1 MNFGKSV
8 RESVALCVTTLE
20 EITAAEKELAAAR
33 KAGKIAPADAEA
45 KSAELACAR
54 ADALG
59 TVNTRIERDRL
70 AHHAA
75 VDEWNTADG
84 SKIDTGDL
92 KLLQADFHF
101 DPAQFQALC
110 DKHRDNATML
120 QLLAEYSEKHRDWN
134 LTADRPIGAQA
145 RKDAFDRFC
154 RDASSAA
161 RDPNSVHAA
170 LWLSGN
176 GTAESVFID
185 Y

>member
-8 RESVALCVTTLE
+8 RESVELCVTTLG
-20 EITAAEKELAAAR
+20 EIAGVEKDLAAAR
-33 KAGKIAPADAEA
+33 KAGKIASADAEA
-45 KSAELACAR
+45 KSAELARAR

-70 AHHAA
+70 AHHEA
-75 VDEWNTADG
+75 VDKWNTADG
-84 SKIDTGDL
+84 SKLDEGDL

-120 QLLAEYSEKHRDWN
+120 QLLAEYGEKHRDWS
-134 LTADRPIGAQA
+134 LTANRPIGAQA

-161 RDPNSVHAA
+161 RDPNSLHAA

-176 GTAESVFID
+176 GTDESVFID

>member
-8 RESVALCVTTLE
+8 RESVELCVKTLE
-20 EITAAEKELAAAR
+20 EISTAEKELAAAR

-45 KSAELACAR
+45 KSAELARAR

-59 TVNTRIERDRL
+59 TVNARIERDRL

-84 SKIDTGDL
+84 SKIDEGDL

-120 QLLAEYSEKHRDWN
+120 
-134 LTADRPIGAQA
+134 
-145 RKDAFDRFC
+145 
-154 RDASSAA
+154 
-161 RDPNSVHAA
+161 
-170 LWLSGN
+170 
-176 GTAESVFID
+176 
-185 Y
+185 

>member
-8 RESVALCVTTLE
+8 RESVELCVTTLE

-45 KSAELACAR
+45 KSAELARAR

-110 DKHRDNATML
+110 DKHRD
-120 QLLAEYSEKHRDWN
+120 WN

-161 RDPNSVHAA
+161 RDPNSLHAA

-176 GTAESVFID
+176 GTADSVYID

>member
-1 MNFGKSV
+1 MNFGKNVRKSV
-8 RESVALCVTTLE
+8 EMCVKTLE
-20 EITAAEKELAAAR
+20 EIATAEKELAVAR
-33 KAGKIAPADAEA
+33 KAGKIAPADAAA
-45 KSAELACAR
+45 KFAELTRAR

-59 TVNTRIERDRL
+59 AVNTRIEHDRL

-75 VDEWNTADG
+75 VDEWNAADG
-84 SKIDTGDL
+84 SKIDEGDL

-110 DKHRDNATML
+110 NKHDSNATML
-120 QLLAEYSEKHRDWN
+120 QLLAEYSEKHRNWN
-134 LTADRPIGAQA
+134 LTADRPVGAQA
-145 RKDAFDRFC
+145 RKDAFDQFC

-161 RDPNSVHAA
+161 RDPNSLHAA

-176 GTAESVFID
+176 GTSDSVYID

>member
-8 RESVALCVTTLE
+8 RDSVELCVSTLE
-20 EITAAEKELAAAR
+20 GIVTAEKELAAAK

-45 KSAELACAR
+45 KSAELARAR

-59 TVNTRIERDRL
+59 AVNTQIEHDRL
-70 AHHAA
+70 AHHEA
-75 VDEWNTADG
+75 VDKWNTADG
-84 SKIDTGDL
+84 SKLDVGDL

-101 DPAQFQALC
+101 DPAQFQQLC
-110 DKHRDNATML
+110 D
-120 QLLAEYSEKHRDWN
+120 KHRDWN
-134 LTADRPIGAQA
+134 LTADRPIGASA

-161 RDPNSVHAA
+161 RDPNSLHAA

-176 GTAESVFID
+176 GTADSVYID

>member
-8 RESVALCVTTLE
+8 RESVELCVTTLE
-20 EITAAEKELAAAR
+20 KITAAEKELAAAR

-45 KSAELACAR
+45 KSAELARAR

-84 SKIDTGDL
+84 SKIDEGDL
-92 KLLQADFHF
+92 LLLQADFHF

-134 LTADRPIGAQA
+134 LMADRPIGAQA
-145 RKDAFDRFC
+145 RKSVFNQFC

-161 RDPNSVHAA
+161 RDPNSLHAA
-170 LWLSGN
+170 LWFSDN
-176 GTAESVFID
+176 GTNESVYID

>member
-8 RESVALCVTTLE
+8 RESVELCVTTLE

-45 KSAELACAR
+45 KSAELARAR

-59 TVNTRIERDRL
+59 TVNTRIEHDRL
-70 AHHAA
+70 THHEA
-75 VDEWNTADG
+75 VDKWNTADG
-84 SKIDTGDL
+84 SKLDEGDL

-120 QLLAEYSEKHRDWN
+120 QLLAEYGEKHRDWG
-134 LTADRPIGAQA
+134 LTADRPIGAKA

-161 RDPNSVHAA
+161 RDPNSLHAA
-170 LWLSGN
+170 LWLSDN
-176 GTAESVFID
+176 GTSASVFVD

>member
-8 RESVALCVTTLE
+8 RESVELCVTTLE
-20 EITAAEKELAAAR
+20 EIAAAEKKLAAER

-45 KSAELACAR
+45 KFAELAHAR

-59 TVNTRIERDRL
+59 VVNTRIERDRL

-84 SKIDTGDL
+84 SKVDAGDL
-92 KLLQADFHF
+92 HLLQADFHF

-110 DKHRDNATML
+110 NKHRDNATML
-120 QLLAEYSEKHRDWN
+120 QLLSEYGEKHRDWS

-161 RDPNSVHAA
+161 RDPNSLHAA
-170 LWLSGN
+170 LWFSGN
-176 GTAESVFID
+176 GTAESVFVD

>member
-8 RESVALCVTTLE
+8 RESVELCVTTLE

-45 KSAELACAR
+45 KSAELARAR

-84 SKIDTGDL
+84 SKINEGDL
-92 KLLQADFHF
+92 LLLQADFHF

-120 QLLAEYSEKHRDWN
+120 QLLAEYSEKHHDWG
-134 LTADRPIGAQA
+134 LTADRPIGAKA

-161 RDPNSVHAA
+161 RDPNGLRTA
-170 LWLSGN
+170 LWLSDN
-176 GTAESVFID
+176 GTNESIYID